1 MLAPIA
7 LYPDQL
13 LADILMAVTYPR
25 EVVAAYRWLQEPN
38 DSALHGDQLAAALQD
53 QAWDPSV
60 KALVVFPD
68 VVRMIDGNLQWAE
81 QLGDAFMG
89 QQGEVIDEI
98 QHLRKM
104 AIAANVLKSTQA
116 QTVTTEN
123 GIVSIEP
130 TNLNVVYVPIFNPMS
145 VYGEWPYPDY
155 PPDYFTP
162 GYVFG
167 GALIDFGIGI
177 PIVSDLFFFHH
188 FDFQNHRIDIDDRHF
203 RSLNGDREPIRS
215 GVWAHDPSHRHDV
228 PHHAPALQGSAGG
241 PTHVV
246 MPVSQRPYRGYGVG
260 NAASTPNVSPEKQ
273 RAPANEMQRP
283 SASVFESHT
292 TGSDVRAQS
301 IRGQSSRSQVEIPR
315 GGSSQLGGG
324 SESHGHGGG
333 NSHGGGGG
341 FSGGSRGHR

>member
-1 MLAPIA
+1 MIKTSLQITTAIVLLLALLSFSVCAQDYQVGPRAPQDTPQATTFSIQQLDKMLAPIA

-53 QAWDPSV
+53 QTWDPSV

-130 TNLNVVYVPIFNPMS
+130 TNLNVVYVPILIPTIPLIISHQVMS
-145 VYGEWPYPDY
+145 
-155 PPDYFTP
+155 
-162 GYVFG
+162 
-167 GALIDFGIGI
+167 
-177 PIVSDLFFFHH
+177 
-188 FDFQNHRIDIDDRHF
+188 
-203 RSLNGDREPIRS
+203 
-215 GVWAHDPSHRHDV
+215 
-228 PHHAPALQGSAGG
+228 
-241 PTHVV
+241 
-246 MPVSQRPYRGYGVG
+246 
-260 NAASTPNVSPEKQ
+260 
-273 RAPANEMQRP
+273 
-283 SASVFESHT
+283 
-292 TGSDVRAQS
+292 
-301 IRGQSSRSQVEIPR
+301 
-315 GGSSQLGGG
+315 
-324 SESHGHGGG
+324 
-333 NSHGGGGG
+333 
-341 FSGGSRGHR
+341 SGGH